1 MDNSKEMDDLDIGG
15 VRVVKMKWVKPVI
28 LELVTHDGTLGAD
41 LDALGDQFAGGS

>member
-28 LELVTHDGTLGAD
+28 LELVTHDGTLGTD
-41 LDALGDQFAGGS
+41 LNASGDKSTGGS